1 MVDQGSR
8 LSSRFLM
15 VASAAALGTAGL
27 ALLFA
32 ADELHRVM
40 SGASS
45 APVSNF
51 ALQLWGAGLLG
62 LASAN
67 WIARGVTLG
76 GIYGRA
82 IVLGNVAHWTIG
94 GLASVRAAL
103 DRPDAG
109 GLWAVA
115 AAYAVFAVAFG
126 WLLKRDPLPT
136 RSGASWE
143 RADPTDQSG
152 ERR

>member
-1 MVDQGSR
+1 MA
-8 LSSRFLM
+8 
-15 VASAAALGTAGL
+15 ASAAVLAAAGL

-32 ADELHRVM
+32 ADELQGLM
-40 SGASS
+40 SVAGS
-45 APVSNF
+45 APTSAF

-62 LASAN
+62 LAAAN

-94 GLASVRAAL
+94 GLTGLRAAL
-103 DRPDAG
+103 DRPGAS

-115 AAYAVFAVAFG
+115 AVYTVFAVAFG
-126 WLLKRDPLPT
+126 WLLKRDPVT
-136 RSGASWE
+136 SR
-143 RADPTDQSG
+143 
-152 ERR
+152 

>member
-1 MVDQGSR
+1 
-8 LSSRFLM
+8 M
-15 VASAAALGTAGL
+15 VASAAVLAAAGL

-32 ADELHRVM
+32 ADELQRYMNAASTAVM
-40 SGASS
+40 PA
-45 APVSNF
+45 F
-51 ALQLWGAGLLG
+51 TLQLWGAGLLG

-94 GLASVRAAL
+94 GLAGLRAAL
-103 DRPDAG
+103 DRPGAV
-109 GLWAVA
+109 GLWTVA
-115 AAYAVFAVAFG
+115 AVYTVFAVAFG
-126 WLLKRDPLPT
+126 WLLRRDPLPA
-136 RSGASWE
+136 RASASGG
-143 RADPTDQSG
+143 RAATTDQSR